1 MAAMPPAIRLDQF
14 AELSARMAYG
24 EKKSDALS
32 AAKVDEGHWDQS
44 QQFWLGKMEGEAA
57 RQRFALT
64 NRYASLY
71 KAAVAKLVK
80 AAKEPKAA
88 PRKRGEVSQQVVV
101 HSIPLATAPPAAVP
115 PASVSP
121 PPSVPQPPP
130 AAVVPP
136 PASLGPHS
144 SVVPPAAVPA
154 PVPVRAYAARLT
166 VEQLAAMRAEVATS
180 PETDH
185 PAVIQRFGLDASTW
199 PLEEA
204 HWQKRLAQDPD
215 LFQRYLRQFQYCRSL
230 LQRT

>member
-1 MAAMPPAIRLDQF
+1 MAPMPPAIRLDQF
-14 AELSARMAYG
+14 AELSARMACG

-32 AAKVDEGHWDQS
+32 VAKVDEAHWDQS

-71 KAAVAKLVK
+71 KAAFTKLAR

-88 PRKRGEVSQQVVV
+88 PRKRSEASQQVVV
-101 HSIPLATAPPAAVP
+101 HAIPLTTAAPAVVPPASVPAPPSVPRPPPAAVP
-115 PASVSP
+115 P
-121 PPSVPQPPP
+121 
-130 AAVVPP
+130 
-136 PASLGPHS
+136 PASLRSSP
-144 SVVPPAAVPA
+144 SVVPPASVPA

-180 PETDH
+180 PETEH
-185 PAVIQRFGLDASTW
+185 PAVIQRFGLDAATW